1 MLNEKQI
8 IKIKTKM
15 IKKNINSKKLS
26 KTLECSNATLSII
39 FNRKKDLPKI
49 EKKLIEW
56 LKNSEN

>member
-26 KTLECSNATLSII
+26 KTLECSNAALSII
-39 FNRKKDLPKI
+39 FNRKKKFA
-49 EKKLIEW
+49 
-56 LKNSEN
+56 

>member
-1 MLNEKQI
+1 MLSEKQI

-15 IKKNINSKKLS
+15 IKKNITSKKLS
-26 KTLECSNATLSII
+26 KTLECSNAALSII

>member
-15 IKKNINSKKLS
+15 IKKNITSKKLS
-26 KTLECSNATLSII
+26 KTVECSNTALYII

-49 EKKLIEW
+49 EKRLIEW

>member
-26 KTLECSNATLSII
+26 KTLECSNAALSII
-39 FNRKKDLPKI
+39 FNRKKDLPNI
-49 EKKLIEW
+49 EKRLIEW